1 MGFSLAMFAE
11 IMGFILAMFA
21 ELNGLNFGYVC
32 RDKWALFWSCLQR

>member
-21 ELNGLNFGYVC
+21 ELNGLYFGHVY
-32 RDKWALFWSCLQR
+32 RDKWTLF